1 MYYTIDLLVNLALL
15 AAFIGWF
22 YVDYM
27 TGKDYNKE
35 IDQLTERLNE
45 LEKTSRKIPQ
55 KKAQTNA

>member
-1 MYYTIDLLVNLALL
+1 MYYAIDLLVNLALL

-22 YVDYM
+22 YVDYK
-27 TGKDYNKE
+27 TGKEYDEE

-45 LEKTSRKIPQ
+45 LEKTSRKTPQ